1 MHHIVAQHCCVIGVN
16 QEFFAVSQ
24 TYDNRYNDDERSD
37 KSDKCRKQMPY
48 METSGKKDEQ
58 QENSAQKQQVD
69 MKKAADRQDEKRV
82 EQAFENVA
90 VPENHKKTVHRQQ
103 QKKCAYQ
110 SGIQSDIVF

>member
-1 MHHIVAQHCCVIGVN
+1 
-16 QEFFAVSQ
+16 
-24 TYDNRYNDDERSD
+24 
-37 KSDKCRKQMPY
+37 
-48 METSGKKDEQ
+48 
-58 QENSAQKQQVD
+58 

-110 SGIQSDIVF
+110 SGIQSDIVLGKGDEEHEDECRHNGGAMDEPVIFVHLDYEQCDCHR